1 MGRAFAVRG
10 IVEGFYGK
18 PWSHSARLDAISFL
32 APRGLNAY
40 VYAPKDDPKHRADW
54 RVPYDAGE
62 RAAFGELVRRHGS
75 AVRGVLRRMG
85 AAPAEADDVAQDA
98 FLTAFERIAEFRG
111 EGTFAAWVK
120 KIAARLYLRRLQR
133 EKKLGALAV
142 EAADEETRPQ
152 RSDADA
158 SIDLDGALKAL
169 GATERLCVTMC
180 FGAGLSHT
188 EAAEALNLPLGTVK
202 SHVKRG
208 LDKLRARLAPES
220 GAVAEERRS
229 NG

>member
-1 MGRAFAVRG
+1 MASLRHSKFASLHD
-10 IVEGFYGK
+10 VELC
-18 PWSHSARLDAISFL
+18 SHAAL
-32 APRGLNAY
+32 
-40 VYAPKDDPKHRADW
+40 
-54 RVPYDAGE
+54 GE

-85 AAPAEADDVAQDA
+85 APPAEADDVAQDA

-120 KIAARLYLRRLQR
+120 KIAARLYLRRLAR
-133 EKKLGALAV
+133 ERKLGVLTA
-142 EAADEETRPQ
+142 EAAEDEPPPRA
-152 RSDADA
+152 DADA
-158 SIDLDGALKAL
+158 TIDLDGALKTL

-220 GAVAEERRS
+220 GAVVEGRS
-229 NG
+229 GHG

>member
-1 MGRAFAVRG
+1 MPGARHSRFASAHD
-10 IVEGFYGK
+10 VELCGF
-18 PWSHSARLDAISFL
+18 AAT
-32 APRGLNAY
+32 
-40 VYAPKDDPKHRADW
+40 
-54 RVPYDAGE
+54 GE
-62 RAAFGELVRRHGS
+62 RRAFGELVRRHGS

-85 AAPAEADDVAQDA
+85 AQVAEADDVAQDA

-120 KIAARLYLRRLQR
+120 KIAARIYLRRLQR
-133 EKKLGALAV
+133 DRRLSSMTA
-142 EAADEETRPQ
+142 EAIEEEPDPPRG
-152 RSDADA
+152 DADA
-158 SIDLDGALKAL
+158 NIDLEEALKML
-169 GATERLCVTMC
+169 GEAERLCVSMC

-208 LDKLRARLAPES
+208 LDKLRTRLAPDD
-220 GAVAEERRS
+220 GVALEGRRG